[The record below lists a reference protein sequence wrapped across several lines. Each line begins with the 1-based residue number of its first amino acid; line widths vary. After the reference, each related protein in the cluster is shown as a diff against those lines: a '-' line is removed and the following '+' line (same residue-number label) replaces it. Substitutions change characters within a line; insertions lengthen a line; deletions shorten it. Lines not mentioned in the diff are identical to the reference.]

1 MKKQAHEPR
10 GSLLSV
16 AVVSN
21 PRLEMHMRLAERKCA
36 VPDLRFQLLLRP
48 AAPKNAVPAFRV
60 FMHFL
65 FAGRK
70 CAVPDSWLELPLRLL
85 W

>member
-1 MKKQAHEPR
+1 M
-10 GSLLSV
+10 
-16 AVVSN
+16 AVVSD
-21 PRLEMHMRLAERKCA
+21 PRLQMHSFLAGRKCA
-36 VPDLRFQLLLRP
+36 VPDLRFQLLLRI
-48 AAPKNAVPAFRV
+48 AAPENAVPALRV

-70 CAVPDSWLELPLRLL
+70 CAVPDSWLELPLRIL